1 MIAFVLVVLVGFESL
16 IATFSQDVW
25 NDCAEALSEMDTAEE
40 EEEEKEALG
49 CSPGEV
55 RLDFYDDG
63 LIDLVEEKK
72 V

>member
-40 EEEEKEALG
+40 EEEAAIG

-55 RLDFYDDG
+55 RVDLYDDG

-72 V
+72 D